1 MEHTDIRKELAAQT
15 WSLLRGSDSLPK
27 ELRPYQRETLES
39 LAKWA
44 EDLSGA
50 QRSYIHHATGL
61 GKTVL
66 FAAMVRACVGL
77 RALIVVPSKVLIV
90 QTARVIAKFV
100 GGMVGHLSSLD
111 EIKDETGRVIAT
123 RGHRYQSIVI
133 TTDASLKRHPQMIAN
148 DYAPHLVIRDECHW
162 GYSDNSKRALMP
174 FHKSVIVGFSAT
186 PDYLGTTCKPGYL
199 SVQLDQGRVLYG
211 DPERF
216 ARTHFGECLDVRTAR
231 WGIEN
236 GYLCPLA
243 WGRIEFAASLD
254 GIAVQNSAAGL
265 DYKEVDLQRLMRES
279 WPAACEAVRLLYAD
293 PDIRMHERQTIAVCS
308 SVEQARE
315 LAASVRKTGI
325 QAACITGSTPE
336 AERDELLTAFNRREV
351 NFLSSVLVLREGWD
365 APEAEVC
372 LMLRPTRSRVFYEQ
386 ALGRILR
393 LPESRPDK
401 VALAVDL
408 HFQNTQFAPLSA
420 PVLYGKVGE
429 TIEERGVI
437 VSEAAE
443 EGKAMPSP
451 YLPPGAVPKLV
462 VVQGIEIEY
471 YADEHGGFD
480 AEGVRYES
488 LELLSDTL
496 GMSMPALWSLIR
508 PHNRQVRQ
516 KRGKNKYNGYIT
528 SYAKEDVL
536 FLIRTD
542 PRMAAR

>member
-1 MEHTDIRKELAAQT
+1 MEHADIRKELATQT
-15 WSLLRGSDSLPK
+15 RSLLQGSDALPK

-44 EDLSGA
+44 EDLSGTK
-50 QRSYIHHATGL
+50 RSYIHHATGL

-66 FAAMVRACVGL
+66 FASMVRACVGL
-77 RALIVVPSKVLIV
+77 RALIVVPSKVLII

-111 EIKDETGRVIAT
+111 EIEDETGKVIAT

-133 TTDASLKRHPQMIAN
+133 TTDASLKRHPEAIAN
-148 DYAPHLVIRDECHW
+148 DYAPHLIIRDECHW
-162 GYSDNSKRALMP
+162 GYSDNSKRALKP
-174 FHKSVIVGFSAT
+174 FHNSVVVGFSAT
-186 PDYLGTTCKPGYL
+186 PDYLGTTSKPGYL
-199 SVQLDQGRVLYG
+199 PVQLDQGRVLYG
-211 DPERF
+211 DPQRF

-254 GIAVQNSAAGL
+254 GLPVQNSAAGL

-308 SVEQARE
+308 SVDQAE
-315 LAASVRKTGI
+315 SLAASVRKAGI

-336 AERDELLTAFNRREV
+336 NRREELLAAFNRRELT
-351 NFLSSVLVLREGWD
+351 FLSSVLVLREGWD

-393 LPESRPDK
+393 WPETRPDK
-401 VALAVDL
+401 VALAIDL
-408 HFQNTQFAPLSA
+408 HFQSTQFAPLSA
-420 PVLYGKVGE
+420 PVLYGKAGE
-429 TIEERGVI
+429 TIEERSVI
-437 VSEAAE
+437 ASEITDA
-443 EGKAMPSP
+443 GKALDSP
-451 YLPPGAVPKLV
+451 YLPPGVTPKLV
-462 VVQGIEIEY
+462 VVPGIEIEY
-471 YADEHGGFD
+471 YADTNDLLEV
-480 AEGVRYES
+480 EGVRYTTLCKFEDRLGIRMS
-488 LELLSDTL
+488 KIWELF
-496 GMSMPALWSLIR
+496 R
-508 PHNRQVRQ
+508 FNRNR
-516 KRGKNKYNGYIT
+516 
-528 SYAKEDVL
+528 
-536 FLIRTD
+536 IRTKKAKNSTGRQETYYAIEDMTFAAKTD
-542 PRMAAR
+542 PGTL